1 MPRPKG
7 SKNKVKRAN
16 TNSAAEI
23 ASVLA
28 EKTAE
33 REQLNG
39 DIASLLEEI
48 NSLKTQLKKKRSELK
63 SVEKAV
69 AKLEAKKTAEE
80 AKATQNARKAEI
92 DSALQ
97 KLIADGMSVDD
108 ILIKLAN

>member
-7 SKNKVKRAN
+7 SKNKVKRSN

-23 ASVLA
+23 AATLA

-33 REQLNG
+33 RDHLNG
-39 DIASLLEEI
+39 EIASLMEEI
-48 NSLKTQLKKKRSELK
+48 SSLKTQLKKKRAELK
-63 SVEKAV
+63 TTEKAI
-69 AKLEAKKTAEE
+69 AKLETKKTAEE

-97 KLIADGMSVDD
+97 KLIADGMSVDE
-108 ILIKLAN
+108 ILDKLAN

>member
-7 SKNKVKRAN
+7 SKNKIKRTN

-23 ASVLA
+23 TSVLA
-28 EKTAE
+28 EKAAE

-39 DIASLLEEI
+39 DIAGLLEEI

-63 SVEKAV
+63 TVEKV
-69 AKLEAKKTAEE
+69 IAKLEAKKTAEE

-97 KLIADGMSVDD
+97 KLIADGMSIDE
-108 ILIKLAN
+108 ILDKLK

>member
-7 SKNKVKRAN
+7 SKNKVKRTN
-16 TNSAAEI
+16 TNSAADI

-33 REQLNG
+33 QEQLNG
-39 DIASLLEEI
+39 EIVSLSAEI
-48 NSLKTQLKKKRSELK
+48 NTLKAQLKKKRSDLK
-63 SVEKAV
+63 AIEKV
-69 AKLEAKKTAEE
+69 VSKLEAKKTAEE

-97 KLIADGMSVDD
+97 KLIADGMSVDE
-108 ILIKLAN
+108 ILDKLK